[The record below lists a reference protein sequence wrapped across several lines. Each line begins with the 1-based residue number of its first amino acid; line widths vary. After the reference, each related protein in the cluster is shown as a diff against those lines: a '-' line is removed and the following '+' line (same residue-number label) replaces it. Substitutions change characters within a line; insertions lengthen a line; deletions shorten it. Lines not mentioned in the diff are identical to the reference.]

1 MPDTLEKM
9 IPPLLKDTILLKT
22 TSQNVLSDANETP
35 QDYVLIVDIFRKPQ
49 VLASPFKTL
58 SIF

>member
-1 MPDTLEKM
+1 MPDTLSKM
-9 IPPLLKDTILLKT
+9 NPSLLKDTILLKT
-22 TSQNVLSDANETP
+22 TSQKALSGANETP
-35 QDYVLIVDIFRKPQ
+35 QDYEFIIDIFRKTQ